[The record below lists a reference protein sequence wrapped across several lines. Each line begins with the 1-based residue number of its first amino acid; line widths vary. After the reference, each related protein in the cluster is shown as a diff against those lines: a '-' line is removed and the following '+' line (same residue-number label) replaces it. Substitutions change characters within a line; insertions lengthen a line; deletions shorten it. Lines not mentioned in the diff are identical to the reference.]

1 MLAFADGRIENM
13 YTYQSL
19 EHVSDQIITEC
30 FNLAFS
36 DYELPMHLTEEI
48 LRLIFTKSCVDK
60 KYSFGAFCQD
70 ELVGFIFNSCSV
82 QNGEKVVFDA
92 GTGVVPTHRGK
103 RVFSDLFE
111 YAWEKLK
118 KAG

>member
-1 MLAFADGRIENM
+1 MLAFADGRIDNM

-36 DYELPMHLTEEI
+36 DYELPMYLTEEI

-60 KYSFGAFCQD
+60 NILS
-70 ELVGFIFNSCSV
+70 ELFVKMSLSALSLTHAVYRMEKRLSLMREQEWYQPTEESGFSATSLSMPGRN
-82 QNGEKVVFDA
+82 
-92 GTGVVPTHRGK
+92 
-103 RVFSDLFE
+103 
-111 YAWEKLK
+111 
-118 KAG
+118 